1 MPHHN
6 LNLPLYLLIRQWRQL
21 LELCTSYPSLA
32 MLLLSTCCTRAFNIY
47 IAHSLPYS
55 TPQHSLPYSTPQH
68 LLRVAYPTA
77 LAESGVVLF
86 QIFQTTGKRH
96 SDLIAEQKKAAESAS
111 PRCGSRRTS
120 KHDYLS
126 AHLSVTHLLTSSNCA
141 ARSLLCLLSEAAAC
155 RYDACLLWCDAPKD
169 ILVDRLDRRVEK
181 MVTGAR
187 INELLL

>member
-1 MPHHN
+1 MAQHN
-6 LNLPLYLLIRQWRQL
+6 LNLLLYLLIRQWRQL
-21 LELCTSYPSLA
+21 LELCTA
-32 MLLLSTCCTRAFNIY
+32 LLIRHCRCCCFPPAV
-47 IAHSLPYS
+47 YS
-55 TPQHSLPYSTPQH
+55 CIQH
-68 LLRVAYPTA
+68 LYRTLAVVQYFTALAAVPYPTA
-77 LAESGVVLF
+77 LAESGVVLL